1 MGKEVRRGNRELKSE
16 KRLKRGQRAVGDKGL
31 HQRKQRAIEETVPRR
46 GG

>member
-1 MGKEVRRGNRELKSE
+1 VGKEVRRGNRELKSE

-31 HQRKQRAIEETVPRR
+31 QRKQRAIEETVPRR